1 MTLSTMSP
9 FTSQSRDPWRAFFPL
24 GVLLAW
30 AGVLE
35 WLLYATGVT
44 AEYRAT
50 FHATAQ
56 IQGFVTCMAVG
67 FLYTFVPR
75 RTGSAGPNGLQL
87 AAAAAAP
94 VAATV
99 AAWEQRLALA
109 QALWG
114 AGVLVVAAFVF
125 RRVLGP
131 GGARRVPGVFVWVPA
146 GLVAAAAG
154 AALVGVAA
162 ILGPQ
167 EEPELWR
174 LGRGL
179 LLQGFA
185 TALVVGVGGTM
196 IPTLTRGPGA
206 GEPPAGVL
214 SGRAPQAV
222 AAALFL
228 ASFPLEVYGAPRA
241 GFALRAAVTG
251 AVLVSAA
258 RLWRPPSVPGLHRRL
273 IWISAWLL
281 PAGYAFA
288 AAAPALRSAALH
300 VVFIGTFALM
310 ALSVSLHVALSHG
323 GSPDA
328 LARSPWQVRA
338 MGLLLLAALTFRI
351 LVGVD
356 AAHPGPWLGGASAAF
371 LLATAAWASLVLA
384 AVRSAGG
391 PRAAGA

>member
-1 MTLSTMSP
+1 MTTLSTSL
-9 FTSQSRDPWRAFFPL
+9 RHDPWRAFFPL
-24 GVLLAW
+24 GLLLAW
-30 AGVLE
+30 AGVSE
-35 WLLYATGVT
+35 WLLYAIGAT

-50 FHATAQ
+50 FHASAQ
-56 IQGFVTCMAVG
+56 VQGFMTCMAIG

-75 RTGSAGPNGLQL
+75 RTATTEPTNLQL
-87 AAAAAAP
+87 VATAAAP

-99 AAWEQRLALA
+99 AAWEGQLALT

-114 AGVLVVAAFVF
+114 AGILVAAAFVF
-125 RRVLGP
+125 RRVIGS

-146 GLVAAAAG
+146 GLLAAATG
-154 AALVGVAA
+154 AALVGIAA
-162 ILGPQ
+162 ILGPH

-179 LLQGFA
+179 LLQGFV

-196 IPTLTRGPGA
+196 IPTLTRGPNA

-214 SGRAPQAV
+214 WGRPAQAL

-228 ASFPLEVYGAPRA
+228 ASFPLEVYLEPRA
-241 GFALRAAVTG
+241 GLALRAVVTG

-281 PAGYAFA
+281 PAGYALA
-288 AAAPALRSAALH
+288 ALVPGLLSAALH
-300 VVFIGTFALM
+300 VVFIGSFALM

-323 GSPDA
+323 GRQDA
-328 LARSPWQVRA
+328 LVRSPWQVRA
-338 MGLLLLAALTFRI
+338 MGLLLLTALASRL

-356 AAHPGPWLGGASAAF
+356 AAHQRPWLGCASGAF
-371 LLATAAWASLVLA
+371 LLATAAWASLVRD
-384 AVRSAGG
+384 RS
-391 PRAAGA
+391 